1 MIANRNYEQC
11 APLTWV
17 GKVPIYLS
25 TAIAGV
31 HAMAMVL
38 CAFALAGGAEG
49 FINRYLD
56 FSPEGALRGLEVW
69 QFVTYAFVTTS
80 PNSFL
85 WIALQLFMFA
95 VFGREVEKFVG
106 RASFAWLYGLL
117 LLLPPV
123 FLSLVY
129 LVGNV
134 NLAYAGSG
142 SLHFAVFVAFAYIYP
157 RAEIFFGLEA
167 RWIAIVLVVI
177 NSLMLLAARTPVFLG
192 LMWLECGAAIL
203 WLMREGVG
211 TFFLPSPMA
220 FFKKKHSERKLRVV
234 QKEAEKEL
242 EVHESIDPI
251 LEKIASRGMSSL
263 TRSER
268 ETLERARVALL
279 EKERRS

>member
-11 APLTWV
+11 PPLTWV
-17 GKVPIYLS
+17 GQFPVYLS

-31 HAMAMVL
+31 HAVAMVL
-38 CAFALAGGAEG
+38 CAFLLAGGASS
-49 FINRYLD
+49 FIGRVFE
-56 FSPEGALRGLEVW
+56 FSPEGAIRGMQVW
-69 QFVTYAFVTTS
+69 QFVTYAFVTT
-80 PNSFL
+80 NSQAFL

-95 VFGREVEKFVG
+95 AFGREVEKFIG

-129 LVGNV
+129 LVGDANFV
-134 NLAYAGSG
+134 YSGSG
-142 SLHFAVFVAFAYIYP
+142 SVHFAVFVAFAYIYP
-157 RAEIFFGLEA
+157 RAEIFFGIEA
-167 RWIAIVLVVI
+167 RWIAGVLVVV
-177 NSLMLLAARTPVFLG
+177 NSLMLLADRTPVFLG
-192 LMWLECGAAIL
+192 LLWLECGAAIL
-203 WLMREGVG
+203 WLMYEGVG
-211 TFFLPSPMA
+211 TWSLPSPA
-220 FFKKKHSERKLRVV
+220 AYFKRKHSESKLRVV
-234 QKEAEKEL
+234 RKEQEKEM

-279 EKERRS
+279 EKERRG